1 MLAKLRIFAPSGK
14 GILTSSILSLL
25 RLPLALVRK
34 LRSPPSL
41 IRTTLIPV
49 DISGRICR
57 GSTAIPSS
65 MHISRII
72 RPAWS
77 SPSTVSRRTFFPIL
91 AKITASLNAS
101 PPVDMQ
107 ISSMGLEPVRNTVS
121 SAGLASTS
129 IIAAPITTISGIP
142 LLVLSLFAFFMLL
155 LIHPRICLFY
165 QIVDGYLLISVM
177 DRISCGK

>member
-1 MLAKLRIFAPSGK
+1 
-14 GILTSSILSLL
+14 
-25 RLPLALVRK
+25 LALVRK

-107 ISSMGLEPVRNTVS
+107 ISSMGLEPVRNTAS

-155 LIHPRICLFY
+155 LIHPRICQFY
-165 QIVDGYLLISVM
+165 QIVDGYLLISAM